1 MIGAHFQTSY
11 QILSQKEHVMC
22 AQLHAIQVMV
32 DVYKSFEDIGNGNEL
47 YVSDRLHLSAVGVV
61 VD

>member
-1 MIGAHFQTSY
+1 
-11 QILSQKEHVMC
+11 MC

-47 YVSDRLHLSAVGVV
+47 YDSDRLHLSAVGVV